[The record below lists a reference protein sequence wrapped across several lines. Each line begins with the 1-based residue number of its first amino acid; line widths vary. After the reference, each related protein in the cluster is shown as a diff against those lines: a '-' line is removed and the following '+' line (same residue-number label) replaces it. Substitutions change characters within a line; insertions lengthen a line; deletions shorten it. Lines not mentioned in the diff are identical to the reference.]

1 MNNSQQEASLTG
13 NIRKRDDDA
22 EPNPSLDDGEVDN
35 TNELRRKRYTLSRND
50 RVEDDNYNYLFSS
63 SSSNN
68 NNELSTSTSSTS
80 ISCVLQNP
88 LSNRTNNTTNAYA
101 SLVSSILLLQWYYI
115 LLYYY
120 INIDILTHCSI
131 LIFQK

>member
-13 NIRKRDDDA
+13 NIRKRDDA
-22 EPNPSLDDGEVDN
+22 EPNPSHDNGEVDN

-68 NNELSTSTSSTS
+68 NNNNELSTSTSST
-80 ISCVLQNP
+80 SCVLQNP
-88 LSNRTNNTTNAYA
+88 LSNRINNTTNAYA
-101 SLVSSILLLQWYYI
+101 SLVSIYLL
-115 LLYYY
+115 
-120 INIDILTHCSI
+120 
-131 LIFQK
+131 FQ